1 MFQGGIRPHIDTG
14 KRSIQK
20 LKGSISL
27 DYDDYDED
35 DEEDEE
41 DEDDHDHDDDDD
53 DDDDDDFWYMFETLK
68 ETLMTVWLI
77 VPWGRGF

>member
-1 MFQGGIRPHIDTG
+1 MGACFRGIRPHIDTG

-20 LKGSISL
+20 FKGAISL

-53 DDDDDDFWYMFETLK
+53 DDDDDDF
-68 ETLMTVWLI
+68 
-77 VPWGRGF
+77 